1 LLKNLTLPRQIFMQA
16 QEDLKLLKNQ
26 KAVNFELSKE
36 QKKLLKLCYP
46 KLKPCAFKKC
56 FIDGAWLKAQGLNG
70 EKIGFFL
77 DIAAKNQFKGLYK
90 SKFHA
95 QKEILKLIKK

>member
-1 LLKNLTLPRQIFMQA
+1 MNYQILM
-16 QEDLKLLKNQ
+16 KLLKNQ

-56 FIDGAWLKAQGLNG
+56 FIQGSWLKQQGISGAQ
-70 EKIGFFL
+70 IGQIL
-77 DIAAKNQFKGLYK
+77 EIAAKNQFKGLYK
-90 SKFHA
+90 SKSHA
-95 QKEILKLIKK
+95 QKEVLNLIKK